1 MKRKLT
7 LLLSAVMA
15 ASSLPMTAYAANFKD
30 INDVPWAVSVIN
42 SVADKGLLSGYEDGT
57 FRGANNVTYC
67 EAMQMV
73 YNVLTRTGAT
83 KGIDAVDAYSYMPV
97 LNTYKVPSWCQMAV
111 AYGLHN
117 GIIDMQM
124 VATKFAGGTQTAPR
138 EDVAYMFGNALG
150 MFYDKDKNASTVSE
164 FLDYWSISSNT
175 AVQIDLLKRLGV
187 VSGDDYKRFNPKKN
201 INRAEMAVMLN
212 KTNDILTEGVSQSGE
227 ITELNVNEKKYY
239 YIKVTLD
246 DGGWEG
252 FNATLGDF
260 PVYVGNTSE
269 QISLSKLNKGDKVV
283 LIRSG
288 NTIVGLRQMD
298 GVTDQEKYD
307 ITGYVNSFKDNTLS
321 IDNENTGET
330 DKYKLA
336 SDTDIYV
343 DGDEVSRSELEDII
357 KANYNKFAYA
367 GLMVEVER
375 EKNDKGKYEYVTE
388 VVEVYITFSDQY
400 TANGKVDEFSEK
412 RVRFKPTGSSNTKE
426 IFFADNCKFYL
437 DGAKKEV
444 EDLVDAAD
452 RSTTYV
458 KLTTNTADKAT
469 EVYMSEDAFEES
481 TTDAMEDRVLKLED
495 LSDKKIKVSVGG
507 NDYTY
512 TFGSKNPVEN
522 IRFYLWDSDDE
533 DGDWDDVDD
542 DKAIDK
548 ADDWLTDGKVYCQL
562 DFNSGGKISSIE
574 ISRTKKAWSADDD
587 QNERKG
593 TIESL
598 KDGVLKFSGS
608 NTKYTMLS
616 KYNGKIGDNDDDDV
630 ITGPNP
636 NDSGDVKNPL
646 SILSAV
652 TSSLKVFERMAN
664 DDDLELY
671 AEIIADSDNKVQA
684 VEARLTKAEGKLV
697 DFNPS
702 DKYIK
707 IETGDGEY
715 KLNCQKSPTLTDEE
729 EDEFEL
735 EDLEGENSRYAGEK
749 IELEFNSNGVV
760 DTITVAGGSKSTN
773 ASVKVE
779 GIATAANDGLK
790 VKGDSKTYKW
800 LSRTSDI
807 TVKNYSGP
815 SESLSVVKK
824 MIEDDSLEVYV
835 EARLDDKDR
844 VESISVYVRE
854 AEGELTSCD
863 NDYVRIKTEAGN
875 TYSFYLPREL
885 DKLELNKLTQ
895 EQLEDGKA
903 DNKGYDVE
911 LTFEDTGNVS
921 KIVEK

>member
-7 LLLSAVMA
+7 LFLSAVMA
-15 ASSLPMTAYAANFKD
+15 TSCLPMTAYAANFKD

-73 YNVLTRTGAT
+73 YNVLTKTGAA
-83 KGIDAVDAYSYMPV
+83 KPMDAVDAYSYFSV
-97 LNTYKVPSWCQMAV
+97 LNAYKVPSWCQLAV

-124 VATKFAGGTQTAPR
+124 VASKFAGGTQAAPR

-164 FLDYWSISSNT
+164 FLDHWSISSNT

-212 KTNDILTEGVSQSGE
+212 KTNSILTEGVSQSGE
-227 ITELNVNEKKYY
+227 ITELNVNEKKYF

-252 FNATLGDF
+252 FNATLGEF

-269 QISLSKLNKGDKVV
+269 KISLSKLNKGDKVV

-307 ITGYVNSFKDNTLS
+307 ITGYVNSFKENTLS

-343 DGDEVSRSELEDII
+343 EGDAVSRSELEDIL
-357 KANYNKFAYA
+357 KENYNKFAYA

-375 EKNDKGKYEYVTE
+375 EKVDGKYEYVTD

-412 RVRFKPTGSSNTKE
+412 RVSFKPTGSSNTKE

-437 DGAKKEV
+437 DGAKKTV
-444 EDLVDAAD
+444 EDLVEAAD

-469 EVYMSEDAFEES
+469 EVWMSEDAFEES

-495 LSDKKIKVSVGG
+495 LSDKKIEVSVGG

-522 IRFYLWDSDDE
+522 IRFYLWKDKDA
-533 DGDWDDVDD
+533 DGDWDDADEDD
-542 DKAIDK
+542 AIDFVDSY
-548 ADDWLTDGKVYCQL
+548 DDQLYCQL

-574 ISRTKKAWSADDD
+574 ISVTKKAWSADDD

-608 NTKYTMLS
+608 NTEYTMLS
-616 KYNGKIGDNDDDDV
+616 KYNSKYNDEKDDDV
-630 ITGPNP
+630 ITGTVN
-636 NDSGDVKNPL
+636 GETVANPL
-646 SILSAV
+646 DILSAY
-652 TSSLKVFERMAN
+652 TSSLKVFQKMAN

-697 DFNPS
+697 EFNPS

-715 KLNCQKSPTLTDEE
+715 KLNCQKTPTLTDEE
-729 EDEFEL
+729 EDYFEL

-807 TVKNYSGP
+807 TVKNYSSP

-835 EARLDDKDR
+835 VARLDDKNR

-863 NDYVRIKTEAGN
+863 NDYVRIKTDADN
-875 TYSFYLPREL
+875 SYSFYLPREL
-885 DKLELNKLTQ
+885 DKCEVNNLTQ

-903 DNKGYDVE
+903 DNKGYDVK
-911 LTFEDTGNVS
+911 LTFKDTGNVS
-921 KIVEK
+921 EIVK

>member
-7 LLLSAVMA
+7 LFLSAVMA
-15 ASSLPMTAYAANFKD
+15 TSCLPMTAYAANFKD

-73 YNVLTRTGAT
+73 YNVLTKTGAA
-83 KGIDAVDAYSYMPV
+83 KPMDAVDAYSYFSV
-97 LNTYKVPSWCQMAV
+97 LNAYKVPSWCQLAV

-124 VATKFAGGTQTAPR
+124 VASKFAGGTQAAPR

-164 FLDYWSISSNT
+164 FLDHWSISSNT

-212 KTNDILTEGVSQSGE
+212 KTNSILTEGVSQSGE
-227 ITELNVNEKKYY
+227 ITELNVNEKKYF

-252 FNATLGDF
+252 FNATLGEF

-269 QISLSKLNKGDKVV
+269 KISLSKLNKGDKVV

-307 ITGYVNSFKDNTLS
+307 ITGYVNSFKENTLS

-343 DGDEVSRSELEDII
+343 EGDAVSRSELEDIL
-357 KANYNKFAYA
+357 KENYNKFAYA

-375 EKNDKGKYEYVTE
+375 EKVDGKYEYVTD

-412 RVRFKPTGSSNTKE
+412 RVSFKPTGSSNTKE

-437 DGAKKEV
+437 DGAKKTV

-469 EVYMSEDAFEES
+469 EVWMSEDAFEES

-495 LSDKKIKVSVGG
+495 LSDKKIEVSVGG

-512 TFGSKNPVEN
+512 NFGSKNPVEN
-522 IRFYLWDSDDE
+522 IRFYLWKDKDA
-533 DGDWDDVDD
+533 DGDWDDADEDD
-542 DKAIDK
+542 AIDFVDSY
-548 ADDWLTDGKVYCQL
+548 DDQLYCQL

-574 ISRTKKAWSADDD
+574 ISVTKKAWSADDD

-608 NTKYTMLS
+608 NTEYTMLS
-616 KYNGKIGDNDDDDV
+616 KYNSKYNDEKDDDV
-630 ITGPNP
+630 ITGTVN
-636 NDSGDVKNPL
+636 GETVANPL
-646 SILSAV
+646 DILSAY
-652 TSSLKVFERMAN
+652 TSSLKVFQKMAN

-697 DFNPS
+697 EFNPS

-715 KLNCQKSPTLTDEE
+715 KLNCQKTPTLTDEE
-729 EDEFEL
+729 EDYFEL

-807 TVKNYSGP
+807 TVKNYSSP

-835 EARLDDKDR
+835 VARLDDKNR

-863 NDYVRIKTEAGN
+863 NDYVRIKTDADN
-875 TYSFYLPREL
+875 SYSFYLPREL
-885 DKLELNKLTQ
+885 DKCEVNNLTQ

-903 DNKGYDVE
+903 DNKGYDVK
-911 LTFEDTGNVS
+911 LTFKDTGNVS
-921 KIVEK
+921 EIVK

>member
-7 LLLSAVMA
+7 LFLSAVMA
-15 ASSLPMTAYAANFKD
+15 TSCLPMTAYAANFKD

-73 YNVLTRTGAT
+73 YNVLTKTGAA
-83 KGIDAVDAYSYMPV
+83 KPMDAVDAYSYFSV
-97 LNTYKVPSWCQMAV
+97 LNAYKVPSWCQLAV

-124 VATKFAGGTQTAPR
+124 VASKFAGGTQAAPR

-164 FLDYWSISSNT
+164 FLDHWSISSNT

-212 KTNDILTEGVSQSGE
+212 KTNSILTEGVSQSGE
-227 ITELNVNEKKYY
+227 ITELNVNEKKYF

-252 FNATLGDF
+252 FNATLGEF

-269 QISLSKLNKGDKVV
+269 KISLSKLNKGDKVV

-307 ITGYVNSFKDNTLS
+307 ITGYVNSFKENTLS

-343 DGDEVSRSELEDII
+343 EGDAVSRSELEDIL
-357 KANYNKFAYA
+357 KENYNKFAYA

-375 EKNDKGKYEYVTE
+375 EKVDGKYEYVTD

-412 RVRFKPTGSSNTKE
+412 RVSFKPTGSSNTKE

-437 DGAKKEV
+437 DGAKKTV

-469 EVYMSEDAFEES
+469 EVWMSEDAFEES

-495 LSDKKIKVSVGG
+495 LSDKKIEVSVGG

-512 TFGSKNPVEN
+512 NFGSKNPVEN
-522 IRFYLWDSDDE
+522 IRFYLWKDKDA
-533 DGDWDDVDD
+533 DGDWDDADEDD
-542 DKAIDK
+542 AIDFVDSY
-548 ADDWLTDGKVYCQL
+548 DDQLYCQL

-574 ISRTKKAWSADDD
+574 ISVTKKAWSADDD

-608 NTKYTMLS
+608 NTEYTMLS
-616 KYNGKIGDNDDDDV
+616 KYNSKYNDEKDDDV
-630 ITGPNP
+630 ITGTVN
-636 NDSGDVKNPL
+636 GETVANPL
-646 SILSAV
+646 DILSAY
-652 TSSLKVFERMAN
+652 TSSLKVFQKMAN

-697 DFNPS
+697 EFNPS

-715 KLNCQKSPTLTDEE
+715 KLNCQKTPTLTDEE
-729 EDEFEL
+729 EDYFEL

-807 TVKNYSGP
+807 TVKNYSSP

-835 EARLDDKDR
+835 VARLDDKDR

-854 AEGELTSCD
+854 AKGELTSCD
-863 NDYVRIKTEAGN
+863 NDYVRIKTDAGN

-885 DKLELNKLTQ
+885 DKCEVNNLTQ

-903 DNKGYDVE
+903 DNKGYDVK
-911 LTFEDTGNVS
+911 LTFKDTGNVS
-921 KIVEK
+921 EIVK

>member
-7 LLLSAVMA
+7 LFLSAVMA
-15 ASSLPMTAYAANFKD
+15 TSCLPMTAYAANFKD

-73 YNVLTRTGAT
+73 YNVLTKTGAA
-83 KGIDAVDAYSYMPV
+83 KPMDAVDAYSYFSV
-97 LNTYKVPSWCQMAV
+97 LNAYKVPSWCQLAV

-124 VATKFAGGTQTAPR
+124 VASKFAGGTQAAPR

-164 FLDYWSISSNT
+164 FLDHWSISSNT

-212 KTNDILTEGVSQSGE
+212 KTNSILTEGVSQSGE
-227 ITELNVNEKKYY
+227 ITELNVNEKKYF

-252 FNATLGDF
+252 FNATLGEF

-269 QISLSKLNKGDKVV
+269 KISLSKLNKGDKVV

-307 ITGYVNSFKDNTLS
+307 ITGYVNSFKENTLS

-343 DGDEVSRSELEDII
+343 EGDAVSRSELEDIL
-357 KANYNKFAYA
+357 KENYNKFAYA

-375 EKNDKGKYEYVTE
+375 EKVDGKYEYVTD

-412 RVRFKPTGSSNTKE
+412 RVSFKPTGSSNTKE

-437 DGAKKEV
+437 DGAKKTV

-469 EVYMSEDAFEES
+469 EVWMSEDAFEES

-495 LSDKKIKVSVGG
+495 LSDKKIEVSVGG

-522 IRFYLWDSDDE
+522 IRFYLWKDKDA
-533 DGDWDDVDD
+533 DGDWDDADEDD
-542 DKAIDK
+542 AIDFVDSY
-548 ADDWLTDGKVYCQL
+548 DDQLYCQL

-574 ISRTKKAWSADDD
+574 ISVTKKAWSADDD

-608 NTKYTMLS
+608 NTEYTMLS
-616 KYNGKIGDNDDDDV
+616 KYNSKYNDEKDDDV
-630 ITGPNP
+630 ITGTVN
-636 NDSGDVKNPL
+636 GETVANPL
-646 SILSAV
+646 DILSAY
-652 TSSLKVFERMAN
+652 TSSLKVFQKMAN

-697 DFNPS
+697 EFNPS

-715 KLNCQKSPTLTDEE
+715 KLNCQKTPTLTDEE
-729 EDEFEL
+729 EDYFEL

-807 TVKNYSGP
+807 TVKNYSSP

-835 EARLDDKDR
+835 VARLDDKNR

-863 NDYVRIKTEAGN
+863 NDYVRIKTDADN
-875 TYSFYLPREL
+875 SYSFYLPREL
-885 DKLELNKLTQ
+885 DKCEVNNLTQ

-903 DNKGYDVE
+903 DNKGYDVK
-911 LTFEDTGNVS
+911 LTFKDTGNVS
-921 KIVEK
+921 EIVK